1 MVGLFGRRRS
11 PIRTLAAALI
21 ALGVLGYR
29 LLTRTPET
37 STVGFWVAV
46 AVTAVLLAVVARAVI
61 LSLRSR
67 AADDACKRC
76 HRPLAER
83 VLDCSPLWPAPRAE
97 SREA

>member
-37 STVGFWVAV
+37 STIGFWVAV
-46 AVTAVLLAVVARAVI
+46 AVTAALLAVVAWVVTSA
-61 LSLRSR
+61 LRSR
-67 AADDACKRC
+67 AGG
-76 HRPLAER
+76 
-83 VLDCSPLWPAPRAE
+83 
-97 SREA
+97 